1 MNYSVKRPPRWGVVF
16 GTLLLSGCV
25 SAPPPTDQMTSAKSA
40 VAEAISAGAPEF
52 APMEMR
58 RAQTKLDDASAAM
71 VAKEYVRA
79 RRLSEQAE
87 LDAKL
92 ASSKARSA
100 KAQREV
106 AKLEQDI
113 RALQAEINRAVP

>member
-1 MNYSVKRPPRWGVVF
+1 MNYSVKRLPSWGVIF
-16 GTLLLSGCV
+16 CTLLLSGCV
-25 SAPPPTDQMTSAKSA
+25 TGPPPTDQMISAKSA
-40 VAEAISAGAPEF
+40 VADAISAGAPEF

-87 LDAKL
+87 VDAKL
-92 ASSKARSA
+92 ASSKARSL
-100 KAQREV
+100 KAQKEV

-113 RALQAEINRAVP
+113 RVLQAEINRSVP

>member
-1 MNYSVKRPPRWGVVF
+1 MS
-16 GTLLLSGCV
+16 
-25 SAPPPTDQMTSAKSA
+25 SAKAA
-40 VAEAISAGAPEF
+40 VADAISSGAPEF
-52 APMEMR
+52 APMEIR

-92 ASSKARSA
+92 AGSKARA
-100 KAQREV
+100 IKAQREV
-106 AKLEQDI
+106 AQLEQNI
-113 RALQAEINRAVP
+113 RALQAEINRRAP

>member
-1 MNYSVKRPPRWGVVF
+1 MNYSLKRHPSWGVVF
-16 GTLLLSGCV
+16 CTLLWSGCV
-25 SAPPPTDQMTSAKSA
+25 SAPPPSDQIASAKSA
-40 VAEAISAGAPEF
+40 VADAISAGAPEF
-52 APMEMR
+52 APMDMR

-71 VAKEYVRA
+71 VAKEYLRA

-87 LDAKL
+87 VDAKL
-92 ASSKARSA
+92 ASSKAHSV

-113 RALQAEINRAVP
+113 RVLQAEINRTGP

>member
-1 MNYSVKRPPRWGVVF
+1 MI
-16 GTLLLSGCV
+16 
-25 SAPPPTDQMTSAKSA
+25 SAKSA
-40 VAEAISAGAPEF
+40 VADAISAGAPEF

-87 LDAKL
+87 VDAKL
-92 ASSKARSA
+92 ASSKARSL
-100 KAQREV
+100 KAQKEV

-113 RALQAEINRAVP
+113 RVLQAEINRSVP